1 MPMDGIGLPGH
12 ATEHVDLVSLARQV
26 MAERGLEPDFPP
38 AALQEAEAL
47 KSAALPASAPDERAR
62 LWCSIDNDDSRDL
75 DQLSVAERA
84 PSDGIRVHVAVADV
98 QAVVGRVTAID
109 RHARLNTTSV
119 YTPAR
124 VFPMLPERLS
134 TDLSSLGAAT
144 DRAAFVISFTVA
156 PDGTLDAPAVRR
168 ALVRNHAKLAYRGVG
183 AWLENRGPA
192 PAALTAVPGLAEL
205 LQLQDVAAQR
215 LKGRRHEHGALD
227 LETLDAQ
234 PVFKDGRVVD
244 VRCEPKNHAE
254 SLIEDFMIAANG
266 VTARFLADRGL
277 AGLRRV
283 VRSPERWDRLVALAR
298 SVGEPLPPQPDGP
311 ALSRFLTRRRAADAL
326 RFPDLSLT
334 VVKLLGRGEYVRYRP
349 GDGETGHFGLAV
361 REYVHSTA
369 PNRRY
374 PDLVTQRLV
383 AAALDGG
390 PPPYSDADLDELAAH
405 CTTQEEAAEKVERQL
420 RKSAAAQL
428 LAPRIGDS
436 FDALVTGASD
446 KGTWVRTLAP
456 AVEGRLMRGNRGL
469 DVGDAIRVR
478 LTGVNEAKGFIDFVP
493 A

>member
-1 MPMDGIGLPGH
+1 VPGG
-12 ATEHVDLVSLARQV
+12 R
-26 MAERGLEPDFPP
+26 
-38 AALQEAEAL
+38 
-47 KSAALPASAPDERAR
+47 
-62 LWCSIDNDDSRDL
+62 
-75 DQLSVAERA
+75 
-84 PSDGIRVHVAVADV
+84 IRVHVAVVDV
-98 QAVVGRVTAID
+98 QSLVGRDTAID

-119 YTPAR
+119 YTPAH

-134 TDLSSLGAAT
+134 TDLSSLGADT

-156 PDGTLDAPAVRR
+156 PDGTLEVPGVRR

-192 PAALTAVPGLAEL
+192 PAPLAAVPGLAEL
-205 LQLQDVAAQR
+205 VRMQDVAAQR

-227 LETLDAQ
+227 LETLEAQ
-234 PVFKDGRVVD
+234 PVFEGGRVVD
-244 VRCEPKNHAE
+244 LRCEPKNRAE

-283 VRSPERWDRLVALAR
+283 VRSPERWERLVMLAR
-298 SVGEPLPPQPDGP
+298 SVGESLPSEPDGP
-311 ALSRFLTRRRAADAL
+311 ALSRFLTKRREADPL
-326 RFPDLSLT
+326 HFPDLSLT
-334 VVKLLGRGEYVRYRP
+334 VVKLLGRGEYVRFRP
-349 GDGETGHFGLAV
+349 GDAETGHFGLAV

-374 PDLVTQRLV
+374 PDLVTQRLLT
-383 AAALDGG
+383 AALDSGQ
-390 PPPYSDADLDELAAH
+390 PPYSDEDLDGLAAH
-405 CTTQEEAAEKVERQL
+405 CTAQEEAAEKVERQL

-428 LAPRIGDS
+428 LAPRIGEA

-456 AVEGRLMRGNRGL
+456 SVEGKLMSGLRGL

-478 LTGVNEAKGFIDFVP
+478 LTGVDVARGFIDFVR
-493 A
+493 AA

>member
-1 MPMDGIGLPGH
+1 MVGIGLPGH
-12 ATEHVDLVSLARQV
+12 AAAHVDLVELARQA
-26 MAERGLEPDFPP
+26 MFERGLEPDFPP
-38 AALQEAEAL
+38 AALREAVAL
-47 KSAALPASAPDERAR
+47 KAAALPASAPDERAR

-84 PSDGIRVHVAVADV
+84 PSDRIRVHVAVADV
-98 QAVVGRVTAID
+98 QAVVGRDTAID
-109 RHARLNTTSV
+109 RHARANTTSV
-119 YTPAR
+119 YTPAH

-134 TDLSSLGAAT
+134 TDLSSLGADT
-144 DRAAFVISFTVA
+144 DRAAFVISFSVA
-156 PDGTLDAPAVRR
+156 PDGTLEAPGVRC

-183 AWLENRGPA
+183 QWLETGGTA
-192 PAALTAVPGLAEL
+192 PKPLAAVPGLDGL
-205 LQLQDVAAQR
+205 LRLQDLAAQR
-215 LKGRRHEHGALD
+215 LKSRRHEHGALD
-227 LETLDAQ
+227 LETLEAQ
-234 PVFKDGRVVD
+234 PIFRDGRVVD
-244 VRCEPKNHAE
+244 VRCEPKNRAE

-266 VTARFLADRGL
+266 VAARFLADRGL

-283 VRSPERWDRLVALAR
+283 VRSPERWDRLVVLAR
-298 SVGEPLPPQPDGP
+298 GLGESLPPQPDGP
-311 ALSRFLTRRRAADAL
+311 ALSRFLTRRRAVDPL

-349 GDGETGHFGLAV
+349 GDAETGHFGLAV

-383 AAALDGG
+383 AAALDGR
-390 PPPYSDADLDELAAH
+390 PSPYSDADLDGLAAH
-405 CTTQEEAAEKVERQL
+405 CTTQEEAAEKVERRL

-428 LAPRIGDS
+428 LAPRIGDR

-456 AVEGRLMRGNRGL
+456 AVEGRLMSGSHGL
-469 DVGDAIRVR
+469 DVGDPVRVR
-478 LTGVNEAKGFIDFVP
+478 LTGVNETKGFIDFVR
-493 A
+493 AA